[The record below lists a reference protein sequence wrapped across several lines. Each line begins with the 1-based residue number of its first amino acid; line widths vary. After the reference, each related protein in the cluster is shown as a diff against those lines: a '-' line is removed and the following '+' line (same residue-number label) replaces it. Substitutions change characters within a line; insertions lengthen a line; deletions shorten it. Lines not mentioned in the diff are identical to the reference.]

1 MTEIDAITGYHAHIY
16 YDEATRPAAAAVR
29 EAIGARFL
37 VQMGRWRDEPVG
49 PHVRAMYQVAFG
61 IDLFPKLV
69 PWLMLNRQGLT
80 VLVHP
85 NTDHPRDD
93 HVLYPLWMGEVLEI
107 REEVLREARPDH
119 EPIVPNTT
127 PLEHWTS
134 TSR

>member
-1 MTEIDAITGYHAHIY
+1 MTDIGAITGYHAHVY
-16 YDEATRPAAAAVR
+16 YDEATRAAAAAVR
-29 EAIGARFL
+29 EQIAGRFL

-49 PHVRAMYQVAFG
+49 PHVRAMYQVAF
-61 IDLFPKLV
+61 DVALFPQLV

-93 HVLYPLWMGEVLEI
+93 HVLYPLWMGEVLDI
-107 REEVLREARPDH
+107 KEEVLRDARPDH

-127 PLEHWTS
+127 PHS
-134 TSR
+134 